1 MQTTNALVTYT
12 DLTTMGLPPIGTPP
26 TGNQIA
32 TKQFIVNNYYVDQS
46 VSPFSTYSS
55 NRCPIYQS
63 IIPLSPL
70 PYSYTLYYDYD
81 DSLPTV
87 IGFTVPQ
94 DACTAVNSFTVYSSS
109 SSISIGTV
117 LYYNLYGTI
126 QIQAN
131 PNSTPSQNYYSIN
144 NNIIQFSDNCTV
156 GSISACAP
164 PDALFYIENSSL
176 DIIITGINVNG
187 VALTGVTGTGFPL
200 VTGDAVNGYSNQL
213 GTQNVDI
220 FYSNST
226 YGQRIEGNDSNLAFY
241 CNDTVGV
248 GSHTT
253 QFGGAYVGAGTFQI
267 YAYDGGC

>member
-63 IIPLSPL
+63 IVPLSPL
-70 PYSYTLYYDYD
+70 PYSYTLYYDYND
-81 DSLPTV
+81 TLPVV

-126 QIQAN
+126 QIQAS
-131 PNSTPSQNYYSIN
+131 PSSTPSQNYYSID

-164 PDALFYIENSSL
+164 PTTTTTTTAAPVVYTIDSFGTGSSFDACTYGSPSITVYASPGYTVPMVGMIFYDSSSL
-176 DIIITGINVNG
+176 TTPYVGGSGWRKFTNGVTNYAGEVDVNG
-187 VALTGVTGTGFPL
+187 ELT
-200 VTGDAVNGYSNQL
+200 NY
-213 GTQNVDI
+213 
-220 FYSNST
+220 
-226 YGQRIEGNDSNLAFY
+226 
-241 CNDTVGV
+241 
-248 GSHTT
+248 TT
-253 QFGGAYVGAGTFQI
+253 
-267 YAYDGGC
+267 C